1 MFLEPRWKG
10 TSAAGPSLVLLYE
23 AVAPTLLVVEVPD
36 GMAAVRV
43 EEVGSTAA
51 VKFDC
56 WVWAQL
62 QSDCWLQFVPPPGDG
77 TPAVTAAG
85 AKCGLHK

>member
-36 GMAAVRV
+36 GVAAVRV

-56 WVWAQL
+56 
-62 QSDCWLQFVPPPGDG
+62 
-77 TPAVTAAG
+77 
-85 AKCGLHK
+85 